1 MFCEMNKLPG
11 RFDNTIMHWYQL
23 KENKPPER
31 LLFFE
36 GGKARVESGF
46 QDNKYMVDKVSTRN
60 LCILTINDVSPDD
73 AATYYCAY
81 WDPHH
86 DRCSETS
93 KTHNSF
99 NHAASTS
106 VYTTGL
112 LLPHS
117 PSLLSP
123 SAIVSAATQ
132 SKHCTDAESHKR
144 AGRDLWRSS
153 SPTSLLKQIP

>member
-1 MFCEMNKLPG
+1 MA
-11 RFDNTIMHWYQL
+11 DN
-23 KENKPPER
+23 
-31 LLFFE
+31 
-36 GGKARVESGF
+36 
-46 QDNKYMVDKVSTRN
+46 VSSQN
-60 LCILTINDVSPDD
+60 LSILTINHVSPDD
-73 AATYYCAY
+73 DATYYCAY

-93 KTHNSF
+93 KPQNSF

-106 VYTTGL
+106 VCTTGL

-153 SPTSLLKQIP
+153 SPTSCFNSPSNRTTAPFLWGCSPASHPPVPINRRLPHLSVESNTYS

>member
-11 RFDNTIMHWYQL
+11 RFDNTIIHWYQL

-31 LLFFE
+31 LLFFAE
-36 GGKARVESGF
+36 GKTRVESGF
-46 QDNKYMVDKVSTRN
+46 QENKYMADNVSSQN
-60 LCILTINDVSPDD
+60 LSILTINHVSPDD
-73 AATYYCAY
+73 DATYYCAY

-93 KTHNSF
+93 KPQNSF
-99 NHAASTS
+99 NHTASTS
-106 VYTTGL
+106 VCTTGL

-153 SPTSLLKQIP
+153 SPTPC